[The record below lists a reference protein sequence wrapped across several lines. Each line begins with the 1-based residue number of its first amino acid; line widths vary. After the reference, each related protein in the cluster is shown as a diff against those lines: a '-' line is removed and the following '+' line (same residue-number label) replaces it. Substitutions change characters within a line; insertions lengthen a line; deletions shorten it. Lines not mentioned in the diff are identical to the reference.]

1 MPLLG
6 RRTLVNR
13 VPIDESYITD
23 VRVNI
28 ILQGLQV
35 IHGEFGFTSG
45 LLQLVLLTSYHT
57 RSLLFFYFKKGFFFP
72 GVWLG
77 SQVTPLKRSSGMR
90 VISST

>member
-57 RSLLFFYFKKGFFFP
+57 RSLLFFYFKEGFFFP

-77 SQVTPLKRSSGMR
+77 SQVTPLTVNDPVGC
-90 VISST
+90 V